1 MLRKTVAALA
11 VALVATTVAP
21 TSADAAKKAKRYRP
35 QPPATSTSRSLD
47 GRVLGRERTCGY
59 DSVQYDGLGGAGG
72 PECGRRVRKGG
83 TAGVRAGGW
92 SGTVV
97 AA

>member
-11 VALVATTVAP
+11 VALVATTLAP

-59 DSVQYDGLGGAGG
+59 DMLQYDGLGVPYG
-72 PECGRRVRKGG
+72 PYCH
-83 TAGVRAGGW
+83 
-92 SGTVV
+92 
-97 AA
+97 